1 MFDFPLKEV
10 YKTLVS
16 LEFLK
21 GIWVLYLS
29 VKEFIQCPKLER
41 DPFMQVS
48 SWIIN
53 SLYWDEK
60 SNGI

>member
-1 MFDFPLKEV
+1 MFEFPLKED

-29 VKEFIQCPKLER
+29 IKDVIHNPKLER
-41 DPFMQVS
+41 EPFMQV
-48 SWIIN
+48 N
-53 SLYWDEK
+53 S
-60 SNGI
+60 